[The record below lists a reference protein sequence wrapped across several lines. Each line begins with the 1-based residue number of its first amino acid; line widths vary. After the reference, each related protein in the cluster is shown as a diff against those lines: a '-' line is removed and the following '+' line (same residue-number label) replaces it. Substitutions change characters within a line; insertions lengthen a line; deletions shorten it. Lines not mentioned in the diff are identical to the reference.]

1 MSTFKE
7 RAKKIVVD
15 LETCNGA
22 SAIAVISEALNLI
35 NEFANEPDSPMSNS
49 APMYDFVERV
59 SKQLP
64 EKPDHWSSCGQCEH
78 NINDAE
84 ELLANHDMSTP
95 LDQWDPSIDEDSE
108 RLDWLEDQ
116 IKNRGIYGVSFDYV
130 NHVEDGQVIDRGF
143 RILWRKFLG
152 QRKTS
157 LRAAIDSAMEND
169 DMTS

>member
-22 SAIAVISEALNLI
+22 SALAV
-35 NEFANEPDSPMSNS
+35 
-49 APMYDFVERV
+49 
-59 SKQLP
+59 
-64 EKPDHWSSCGQCEH
+64 
-78 NINDAE
+78 
-84 ELLANHDMSTP
+84 
-95 LDQWDPSIDEDSE
+95 
-108 RLDWLEDQ
+108 
-116 IKNRGIYGVSFDYV
+116 IYGVSFDYV

-169 DMTS
+169 DIVS